1 MGGNVFKD
9 AEPFAHEK
17 IPAIMK
23 QVNNVLSKIGV
34 KALPIGSGATPT
46 PGKVSG
52 DLDMIVDADALAS
65 YFKSPDI
72 KTVRKELRSL
82 FDQEGLQ
89 TGASGVS
96 VHVRAPVDNAAHQV
110 DIMVVPKAEI
120 AQKFHIHDIPKG
132 SPYKGVHK
140 QVLLS
145 KLAKMHNL
153 LWSAYEGL
161 WTRGPDGK
169 KNKFYTD
176 DLDKIAQTLLGKSAT
191 GKDLGSVETM
201 FAKLPKDVVDQIQQD
216 VAADPVWQK
225 SLQKESVELA
235 RIKELSGLTLNSTK
249 IVC

>member
-1 MGGNVFKD
+1 MGGNVFQD
-9 AEPFAHEK
+9 AEPFEHEK
-17 IPAIMK
+17 IPDIMK
-23 QVNNVLSKIGV
+23 QINNVLSKIGV

-52 DLDMIVDADALAS
+52 DLDMIVDADALANH
-65 YFKSPDI
+65 FKSPDI

-82 FDQEGLQ
+82 FDQAGLQ

-96 VHVRAPVDNAAHQV
+96 VHVRAPVGDKAHQV

-120 AQKFHIHDIPKG
+120 AQQFHIHDIPKG

-145 KLAKMHNL
+145 KLAKMQNL

-169 KNKFYTD
+169 KNQFYTD
-176 DLDKIAQTLLGKSAT
+176 DLDKIAQTLLGKGAT
-191 GKDLGSVETM
+191 GKDLGSVETI
-201 FAKLPKDVVDQIQQD
+201 FAKLPQSVVDQIQQE
-216 VAADPVWQK
+216 VADDPIWQK
-225 SLQKESVELA
+225 SLQKESAELA
-235 RIKELSGLTLNSTK
+235 RIKELSGL
-249 IVC
+249 